1 MTDDNTTAL
10 LEMTTGIIANYVAN
24 NRVTPDELPGLIA
37 SVHGSLASVGG
48 PAPDQESDAP
58 DRLTPAQIRKLVTPA
73 GITSLIDGRKFKSLR
88 RHVTANGYTAESYR
102 EHFGL
107 PKDFPM
113 VSPDYAASRSALAK
127 ASGLGRK
134 KPEAK
139 RGRKPKAMAAAS
151 RTR

>member
-1 MTDDNTTAL
+1 MPNDNTTAL

-37 SVHGSLASVGG
+37 SVHGSLAGAGSL
-48 PAPDQESDAP
+48 APEPESDTP
-58 DRLTPAQIRKLVTPA
+58 ECLTPAQIRKLITPA

-88 RHVTANGYTAESYR
+88 RHVVANGYTAESYR
-102 EHFGL
+102 ERFGL

-134 KPEAK
+134 MPEAK
-139 RGRKPKAMAAAS
+139 PAGKHREKAAAS
-151 RTR
+151 RPR